1 MAKLNKILLVDDDED
16 LREALAVI
24 NGENG
29 NGRSD
34 AARAAD
40 LEAAVLA
47 AAPAQSGLRLS
58 TYGDLIA
65 ITDEGAQRVAVIEPK
80 QWFPGHLA

>member
-1 MAKLNKILLVDDDED
+1 GRIVDLDSGQALQDAVPAD
-16 LREALAVI
+16 LRP
-24 NGENG
+24 
-29 NGRSD
+29 
-34 AARAAD
+34 RAAD